1 MSSNA
6 ETHSNKKK
14 KNLRH
19 LSKSFSQIPPH
30 TGPTHWSCSC
40 FLNSCETTENN
51 MLFVLCVGIGW
62 VTTIHLT
69 LFNPFFHITPE
80 RIAEVGL
87 KGWETNSGEAI
98 YYLERGLSGN
108 HDILLSSGSEQV
120 GLQTWEQQGKQ
131 TWWKQF
137 NGRKCRTANLCVCV
151 CTVDTPALPTTLLSH
166 RARGHLEEPDTC
178 KSNMVHQ
185 TPQHTEVTVRNT
197 NKTHCFFD

>member
-1 MSSNA
+1 
-6 ETHSNKKK
+6 
-14 KNLRH
+14 
-19 LSKSFSQIPPH
+19 
-30 TGPTHWSCSC
+30 
-40 FLNSCETTENN
+40 

-69 LFNPFFHITPE
+69 LFNPFLSHHTWKNPWG
-80 RIAEVGL
+80 RIEG
-87 KGWETNSGEAI
+87 GETNSGEAI

-131 TWWKQF
+131 TWWRQF
-137 NGRKCRTANLCVCV
+137 NGRKCRAANLCVCV

-166 RARGHLEEPDTC
+166 RARGHSEEPDTC
-178 KSNMVHQ
+178 KSNMAHH